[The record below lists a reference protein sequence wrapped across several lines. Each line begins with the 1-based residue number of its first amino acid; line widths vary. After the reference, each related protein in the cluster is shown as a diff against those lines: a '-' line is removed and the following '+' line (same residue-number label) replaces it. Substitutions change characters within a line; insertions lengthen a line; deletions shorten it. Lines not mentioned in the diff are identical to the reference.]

1 MAKRALKLV
10 PAPPAHGEPPRPL
23 GVQGLDLWRRIQ
35 SEYAIRDTGG
45 MELLTQA
52 CQGLDRA
59 EELAARIAK
68 DGAVIQ
74 GRFGPQAHPALKA
87 EMEARAFVCRTL
99 QRLGLNLEPVKR
111 PGRPGSVA
119 GWVPTP

>member
-1 MAKRALKLV
+1 
-10 PAPPAHGEPPRPL
+10 
-23 GVQGLDLWRRIQ
+23 
-35 SEYAIRDTGG
+35 

-99 QRLGLNLEPVKR
+99 QRLGLDSGSRLD
-111 PGRPGSVA
+111 GQDAAGSVA